1 MIRRLFRRSR
11 NLYMQFA
18 FIRLYRKVETVSK
31 VLRKHDKAALKEFQ
45 HIVNQ
50 FDKTLQYTN
59 RLEAKLDAR
68 GKGSGEVTHVAVDQG
83 A

>member
-18 FIRLYRKVETVSK
+18 FVRLYRKVETVSR

-45 HIVNQ
+45 HIVKQ

-68 GKGSGEVTHVAVDQG
+68 GNISGEVTDVAVDQG

>member
-45 HIVNQ
+45 HIVKQ

-59 RLEAKLDAR
+59 RLEAKLAER
-68 GKGSGEVTHVAVDQG
+68 GRSGEVSRVVVDQG

>member
-18 FIRLYRKVETVSK
+18 FVRLYRKVETVSR

-45 HIVNQ
+45 HIVKQ
-50 FDKTLQYTN
+50 FDRTLQYSN
-59 RLEAKLDAR
+59 RLEAKLAER
-68 GKGSGEVTHVAVDQG
+68 GRSGEVSRVVVDQG

>member
-1 MIRRLFRRSR
+1 MIRWLFRKYR
-11 NLYMQFA
+11 NLYMEFA
-18 FIRLYRKVETVSK
+18 FTRLYRKVETVSK

-45 HIVNQ
+45 HIVKQ

-59 RLEAKLDAR
+59 RLEAKLAER
-68 GKGSGEVTHVAVDQG
+68 GRSGEVSRVAIDQG

>member
-1 MIRRLFRRSR
+1 MIRWLFRRSR

-18 FIRLYRKVETVSK
+18 FVRLYRKVETVSR

-45 HIVNQ
+45 HIVKQ
-50 FDKTLQYTN
+50 FDRTLQYSN
-59 RLEAKLDAR
+59 RLEAKLAER
-68 GKGSGEVTHVAVDQG
+68 GRSGEVSRVVVDQG